1 MTLSTQSF
9 PKRKRGLGR
18 VLSKLA
24 SRRNINNKK
33 EQDSSRSVEDVKRL
47 LVSDDAS
54 QSETSF
60 ATDWDASSSSPEYSK
75 PLLQVG
81 GGPTALACAM
91 PETLLQT
98 ETENEADELLF
109 AETPTSKEDES
120 SSSSTSVDDAMLG
133 MEVNV
138 VPDQAQEQQ
147 WQLADV
153 AVDAASIASPPMI
166 FEDCSTSSSYSSLHH
181 HHHHHHIHHSRSY
194 RSYEGSAA
202 SNSIVESV
210 DQAKVTKFTKFLK
223 KAREQQY
230 ECASQQGLVDQPQQ
244 KHQEQRLPEVHV
256 AMPDIIKPPKTSFS
270 SALDKMVA
278 FLVMI
283 CLAWALWKLQQMT
296 PVVA

>member
-1 MTLSTQSF
+1 MTLSTRSF

-24 SRRNINNKK
+24 SRRDNNKK
-33 EQDSSRSVEDVKRL
+33 EQGSSRSVEDVKRL
-47 LVSDDAS
+47 LLSDDAS

-60 ATDWDASSSSPEYSK
+60 ATDWDASSSSPEHSK
-75 PLLQVG
+75 HLLQVG
-81 GGPTALACAM
+81 EGASLACAM
-91 PETLLQT
+91 PEPLLQA

-109 AETPTSKEDES
+109 AETPTSREDES
-120 SSSSTSVDDAMLG
+120 SSSSSTSADDAMLG

-147 WQLADV
+147 WHLVDV
-153 AVDAASIASPPMI
+153 AVDATSIASPPMI

-181 HHHHHHIHHSRSY
+181 HHHHHHHINHSRSY

-223 KAREQQY
+223 KAREQQH
-230 ECASQQGLVDQPQQ
+230 ECVSQQSLAEPQHQ
-244 KHQEQRLPEVHV
+244 HQEQRLPEVHV
-256 AMPDIIKPPKTSFS
+256 AMPDIIKPPKASLS
-270 SALDKMVA
+270 SVWDKIVAL
-278 FLVMI
+278 LVMI
-283 CLAWALWKLQQMT
+283 CLTLVLWKLQQMT
-296 PVVA
+296 PAVA